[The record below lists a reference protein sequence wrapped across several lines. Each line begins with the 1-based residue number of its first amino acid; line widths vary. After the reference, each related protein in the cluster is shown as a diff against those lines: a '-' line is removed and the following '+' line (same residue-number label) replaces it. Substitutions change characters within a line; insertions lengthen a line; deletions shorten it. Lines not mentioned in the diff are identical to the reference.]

1 MDFINIIGTIFD
13 NSINHVVALANQIKD
28 LRLNKN
34 QQDINE
40 DIYQKIQNIIDN
52 KSNKSKGYYSSL
64 QVLQQAIPNPEV
76 GDWAIVHYGN
86 SNLICVC
93 NTAGTWTLTEEEYEG
108 EEISLDE
115 YVKKT
120 ELKTINNQSLIGDGN
135 IEIIGGGGGGSS
147 DILVATSER
156 DGLMPKESYS
166 TLQYINDTIIP
177 GIQADIKNLEFLIE
191 NDSSLQEIIEKYRV
205 IKEFIDSLENS
216 TEGQDILNGILQ
228 QINSLRNEI
237 NQTLREY
244 KSEQD
249 SIKQRLSSLEENGT
263 TTTIV
268 GQEKYRHQLITQS
281 RYNALTSYERNTLYL
296 ITDFLDETSV
306 FGDTF
311 PFILGGDSDASQFGD
326 TFPFVLDGPISPT
339 LLGGRFPITLD

>member
-40 DIYQKIQNIIDN
+40 DIYQKIQNIDN
-52 KSNKSKGYYSSL
+52 KQNKSKGYYSSL

-76 GDWAIVHYGN
+76 GDWAVVHYGN
-86 SNLICVC
+86 SNLMCVC
-93 NTAGTWTLTEEEYEG
+93 DTAGTWTLTEEEYE
-108 EEISLDE
+108 EEIPLED
-115 YVKKT
+115 YIKKT

-135 IEIIGGGGGGSS
+135 IEITGGGGGSS
-147 DILVATSER
+147 DILVATADR

-166 TLQYINDTIIP
+166 TLQHINDTIIP
-177 GIQADIKNLEFLIE
+177 GIQADIRNLEFLIGD
-191 NDSSLQEIIEKYRV
+191 NSNVQEIIEKYRV

-228 QINSLRNEI
+228 QISSLRNDI

-249 SIKQRLSSLEENGT
+249 SIKQRLLSLEENGT

-281 RYNALTSYERNTLYL
+281 RYNALTSYEKNTLYL

-311 PFILGGDSDASQFGD
+311 PLILGGDSDASQFGD
-326 TFPFVLDGPISPT
+326 TFPFVLGGPISPT